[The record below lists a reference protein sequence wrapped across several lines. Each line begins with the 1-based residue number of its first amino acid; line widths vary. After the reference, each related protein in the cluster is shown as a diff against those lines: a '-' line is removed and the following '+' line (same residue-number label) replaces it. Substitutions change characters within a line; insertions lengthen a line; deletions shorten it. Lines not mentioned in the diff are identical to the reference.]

1 MMIEKA
7 ALTQTCR
14 RYVVDPSQ
22 FPRALDDQLQ
32 PELVWVGMFRGGD
45 VAVFDTAVSAA
56 DPRLGGRGALHMACS
71 CSSKGAAGHNEN
83 LGIGSSHSSIVPAM
97 YAELANGN
105 TLRNAA
111 TYKLHEPMLYE
122 PRMYHRRTVAFFC
135 DVFLNPMPN
144 EAAGM
149 ITDHELDHMTS
160 GQVEEDTSLLSGLFK
175 SLGFDQP
182 AKKSSNGNDKNE
194 KYVDVGQESK
204 PGEGSGISGLFN
216 SIANSVAEAVSTV
229 AAAVIPGVK
238 EDDDHKYL
246 EEEAADLHFE
256 EDDDAREKCCF
267 CIPTAPVGQVKYLA
281 CTHKLS
287 EYDKGEDEDLE
298 AYSDKNERC
307 EHSMKAHK
315 DFWKC
320 LQRINQTEP
329 LPFAASEVEAQK
341 RREIDLKWMSS
352 ALGFNRYIQRRK
364 ELMNRKR
371 CSLKKGLREGTA
383 KLLTQPPEP
392 DMDSAMLVMTLVR
405 YPCHCCRSRAD
416 ATR

>member
-1 MMIEKA
+1 MG
-7 ALTQTCR
+7 
-14 RYVVDPSQ
+14 V
-22 FPRALDDQLQ
+22 
-32 PELVWVGMFRGGD
+32 FRGGD
-45 VAVFDTAVSAA
+45 IAAFDSAVSAA
-56 DPRLGGRGALHMACS
+56 DPRLSDRGALHVACS
-71 CSSKGAAGHNEN
+71 CSSKAASGHDEN
-83 LGIGSSHSSIVPAM
+83 LGVGSSYSSIVPAM
-97 YAELANGN
+97 YMELASSN

-122 PRMYHRRTVAFFC
+122 PRMYYRRTVAFFC

-144 EAAGM
+144 DSEAPGM
-149 ITDHELDHMTS
+149 ITDHELDRMTS

-182 AKKSSNGNDKNE
+182 AKKSSSGSDKNE
-194 KYVDVGQESK
+194 NYVDIGQENK
-204 PGEGSGISGLFN
+204 PGESGGISGFFN

-238 EDDDHKYL
+238 EEDDHKYL
-246 EEEAADLHFE
+246 EEEEADVHFE
-256 EDDDAREKCCF
+256 EEDDAREKCCF

-287 EYDKGEDEDLE
+287 EYEKGRDEDLE

-329 LPFAASEVEAQK
+329 LPFAASEVEVRK
-341 RREIDLKWMSS
+341 RQEIDLKWMSS

-383 KLLTQPPEP
+383 KLLSQPPEP
-392 DMDSAMLVMTLVR
+392 DMDSALLAMTMVR
-405 YPCHCCRSRAD
+405 CPCHYRSSRAD
-416 ATR
+416 VTS